1 MAKVHFFYST
11 MNAGKSTALLQSNH
25 NYQETGMHTIL
36 LIPKEDVSKNSGSIK
51 SRIGLKAPAVVLDK
65 NMNLFNFV
73 KDKDAVQKI
82 DAVLIDEVQFLN
94 KKQVV
99 FSNRYKLFNQS
110 KKLPGPAWS
119 GRAWCRLPGPVP
131 DPQPGQAIFRK
142 YF

>member
-36 LIPKEDVSKNSGSIK
+36 FIPKEDVSKNSGSIK

-73 KDKDAVQKI
+73 KDKDAVQHFPSNGIGTLSGVIVEADITTGLAKK
-82 DAVLIDEVQFLN
+82 VSRLIVGGSLVN
-94 KKQVV
+94 
-99 FSNRYKLFNQS
+99 
-110 KKLPGPAWS
+110 
-119 GRAWCRLPGPVP
+119 
-131 DPQPGQAIFRK
+131 
-142 YF
+142 